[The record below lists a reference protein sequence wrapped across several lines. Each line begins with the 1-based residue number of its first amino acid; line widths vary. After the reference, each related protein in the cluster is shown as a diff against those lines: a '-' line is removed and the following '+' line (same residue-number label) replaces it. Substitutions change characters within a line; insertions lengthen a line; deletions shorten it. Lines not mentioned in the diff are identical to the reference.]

1 VDLPAL
7 AHELGAL
14 TGLPVAPQPQTRLK
28 GGSLSQCFAW
38 EAGRQRLFV
47 KVAAAEGLP
56 ALDAEAQGLAEL
68 SATHAVRVPRVL
80 ARGTAGAA
88 TFLALEWIESG
99 AADARCEA
107 RLGAGLAA
115 LHGHQAARCGYGQD
129 NFIGA
134 TPQDNGWMADWPD
147 FFRERRLRP
156 QLALAAQRG
165 FAAEVGCGER
175 LLAAVPALL
184 SGRAV
189 RPSLLHGDLWG
200 GNWLA
205 AASGEPVLIDPA
217 VYYGDAEADLA
228 MTALFGG
235 FGSAFYGAYQS
246 VCPRCPGWAVR
257 ADLYNLYHVLNHA
270 NLFGGGYV
278 QEARAVMERLL
289 AEARG

>member
-1 VDLPAL
+1 MDLPAL

-88 TFLALEWIESG
+88 AFLALEWIESG

-115 LHGHQAARCGYGQD
+115 LHGHRAARCGYGQD

-175 LLAAVPALL
+175 LCRRCSPGARCARVSCTEISGAATGWRP
-184 SGRAV
+184 RAGSRCSST
-189 RPSLLHGDLWG
+189 RPFTT
-200 GNWLA
+200 
-205 AASGEPVLIDPA
+205 
-217 VYYGDAEADLA
+217 A
-228 MTALFGG
+228 MRR
-235 FGSAFYGAYQS
+235 QIW
-246 VCPRCPGWAVR
+246 R
-257 ADLYNLYHVLNHA
+257 
-270 NLFGGGYV
+270 
-278 QEARAVMERLL
+278 
-289 AEARG
+289 